1 MDSKKLTAN
10 PYQMLK
16 RITATCFILLA
27 QPAKPSAQTLPLD
40 GILPEEL
47 TAGFILRMED
57 FPPERRHTRF
67 RLRLDAEGRPHILIG
82 RSLIG
87 LKDRQDRKPVLLR
100 IPGKEKIDD
109 FTWLP
114 DGTFLAVSEDRL
126 GVPGKDRFHVILT
139 LPDRGMRITPA
150 DPGRFYIHGGGDEQ
164 RRNLYLYEKGGRLTH
179 LLRLPFPIVDVTGI
193 GNVTFVAAGRTIY
206 LVAQNRPITR
216 VYEAKDDLRSL
227 VLAPTGGLF
236 YATDNGVG
244 YLRGLG
250 AGFTFLKGRG
260 AEIAV
265 FGEDL
270 YLSFAD
276 LGMLKASP
284 VSSFERLVAT
294 LFEEAA
300 ASYSPEALFGRA
312 KAEYAKG
319 GRELSAIAWYRA
331 YLAAAPKAGNARRV
345 RERII
350 ELEVEVEAKVQELLN
365 KAGAVAA
372 MLADGDSRI
381 QAFRR
386 IAAIMARAGNI
397 AGAGKIA
404 ASLAS
409 AFDRDFV
416 FMSIAVARM
425 RDGDFKGAMKTV
437 AGIETAALSFASRRE
452 IAWVQA
458 YSGDIA
464 GAWKT
469 ADSISG
475 DQEKSRAYVRIAD
488 AEFSVGN
495 AAGAGKAIASA
506 KKAASRIPLEALRSY
521 SHARIVE
528 AQVKGNDLAG
538 ARQTASLVSYKGV
551 RARVDSLI
559 ANTRPATNLTPS
571 NVIREEIDAW
581 TKIAETRLNKHYF
594 VDFQRFWRSLRD
606 MDMNDIV
613 EELLKVSS
621 DFTDALNL
629 LRETEMLWWTRRT
642 A

>member
-1 MDSKKLTAN
+1 
-10 PYQMLK
+10 
-16 RITATCFILLA
+16 
-27 QPAKPSAQTLPLD
+27 
-40 GILPEEL
+40 
-47 TAGFILRMED
+47 MED
-57 FPPERRHTRF
+57 FPPERRHARF

-109 FTWLP
+109 FTWFP

-150 DPGRFYIHGGGDEQ
+150 DPGRFYIHGGGGGQ
-164 RRNLYLYEKGGRLTH
+164 RRNLYLYERGGRLTH
-179 LLRLPFPIVDVTGI
+179 LLRLPFPIVDVTGV

-227 VLAPTGGLF
+227 VLAPAGGLF
-236 YATDNGVG
+236 YVTDNGVG

-250 AGFTFLKGRG
+250 ACFTFLKGRG
-260 AEIAV
+260 AKIAV

-276 LGMLKASP
+276 LGVLKASP

-331 YLAAAPKAGNARRV
+331 YLAAAPEAGNARLV
-345 RERII
+345 HERII

-365 KAGAVAA
+365 KAGAAAA

-381 QAFRR
+381 QAFKS

-425 RDGDFKGAMKTV
+425 RDGDFKAAMKTV

-452 IAWVQA
+452 IAWIQA

-528 AQVKGNDLAG
+528 AQVKGNDLPG
-538 ARQTASLVSYKGV
+538 ARQTASLVSYKDV

-559 ANTRPATNLTPS
+559 ANARPATNLTPS

-581 TKIAETRLNKHYF
+581 SKIAETRLNKPYF

-606 MDMNDIV
+606 MDTNNIV

-629 LRETEMLWWTRRT
+629 LRETEMLWWTRR
-642 A
+642 AA